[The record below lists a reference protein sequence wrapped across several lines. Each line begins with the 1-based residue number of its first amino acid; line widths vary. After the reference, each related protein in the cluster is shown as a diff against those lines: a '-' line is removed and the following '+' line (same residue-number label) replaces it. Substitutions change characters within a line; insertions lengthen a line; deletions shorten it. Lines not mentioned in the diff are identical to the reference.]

1 MFRKQFFGTTAS
13 SYVLQECRN
22 TELLEEVDEE
32 DILASV
38 SSLPESPNRWLL
50 FVFLGSLTALVS
62 ALWVAGTLYLI
73 GEVIVLVIAF
83 GLALS
88 YFIRWRLKVLLRAM
102 KNVEVSAQN
111 ANRALLRREALS
123 FGLGLPST
131 RLHSACRFRLFLHCR
146 EMVHLFNAIANQLVA
161 MPSMKDEERRLI
173 SAFYTEEMRD
183 LVYSQ
188 VDSESSHITQR
199 GVGTLLDLYILHRSE
214 VLRLFI
220 LSLLRVPFSTAL
232 LLVFRLIFT
241 VNASLNSFISNFDAL
256 KATLSQRNRSRLKTF
271 KNEHEPRRYDG
282 MEKVVLSL
290 DDIANGIT
298 NKQLSPIEV
307 KRALQRILLMDV
319 FYESGSRPSA
329 EEPPSHDATADN
341 EANVKNKSERL
352 TEFSV
357 SEGEPLC
364 DKVYEV
370 IASPDDVDESDTFFG
385 DDTDSATQ
393 EKSNQ
398 LMEELRAALAGR
410 ATEFAARERRAL
422 AAFYGVSDEELE
434 QIEKKNEKN
443 ESAAPPEEFSSD
455 DVDGCEHNDD
465 EAAENISSRTARTLP
480 PDLLAA
486 LRLRSVLEETIGD
499 EDD

>member
-1 MFRKQFFGTTAS
+1 M
-13 SYVLQECRN
+13 
-22 TELLEEVDEE
+22 
-32 DILASV
+32 
-38 SSLPESPNRWLL
+38 
-50 FVFLGSLTALVS
+50 TALVS

-123 FGLGLPST
+123 FG
-131 RLHSACRFRLFLHCR
+131 
-146 EMVHLFNAIANQLVA
+146 
-161 MPSMKDEERRLI
+161 KDEERRLI
-173 SAFYTEEMRD
+173 SAFYTEEMHD
-183 LVYSQ
+183 LVYSP
-188 VDSESSHITQR
+188 VDSESPHITQR

-220 LSLLRVPFSTAL
+220 LSLLRVQFSTAF
-232 LLVFRLIFT
+232 LLVFRLIFK
-241 VNASLNSFISNFDAL
+241 VNAKLNSFIANFDAL
-256 KATLSQRNRSRLKTF
+256 QVTLSQRNRNRLKTSE
-271 KNEHEPRRYDG
+271 NEHEPKKYDG

-329 EEPPSHDATADN
+329 EGPPSYDAIADS

-352 TEFSV
+352 TGFSV
-357 SEGEPLC
+357 SEGEPPC

-370 IASPDDVDESDTFFG
+370 IASPEDVDESDTFFG
-385 DDTDSATQ
+385 DVTDFATQ

-398 LMEELRAALAGR
+398 LMEELRAALADR

-422 AAFYGVSDEELE
+422 AAFYGVSDEELGE
-434 QIEKKNEKN
+434 IEKKNEKN
-443 ESAAPPEEFSSD
+443 ESAAPPEKFSSD
-455 DVDGCEHNDD
+455 DVEGCEQNDD